1 MYYRRTVKDPKKEQA
16 DTIRA
21 KINLSL
27 QKSKP
32 PKDNFSKDEC
42 KTLKEVQSDTS
53 IVVLPVEKVRSTV
66 TLNRVEYL
74 EKCMDQTNKDNEEER
89 VY

>member
-1 MYYRRTVKDPKKEQA
+1 MYYRRTVKDLKKEQA

-21 KINLSL
+21 KISLSL

-32 PKDNFSKDEC
+32 LQDNLSKDEC

-74 EKCMDQTNKDNEEER
+74 EKCMDQTNKDNEGQR
-89 VY
+89 VH